1 MSNKSPRPDKES
13 TAFPILTDEQIKL
26 IASESE
32 TLDFAAGDV
41 LIEEGDGDFC
51 FYVIQAGEIRITEN
65 STGEE
70 REVTVHGPGEFTGD
84 IDMLTGHRSFF
95 QAIASRDGRALK
107 LGGEELREIIRA
119 HSSLG
124 DLLLNAFILRRD
136 LLLASDFAGVRVIG
150 SRHSQDTFRIRN
162 FLSRNHV
169 PFTWIDLEKEH
180 NVDAL
185 LEQVGV
191 APEETPIILYG
202 NSKPL
207 RNPSNQELAEAAGFA
222 TQPDD
227 ELYDLVVVGG
237 GPAGLAAAVYG
248 ASEGLKTLVVEES
261 APGGQASWSSK
272 IENYLG
278 FPTGLS
284 GSELAE
290 KAVIQADKFGVQML
304 TPFSAQS
311 LEIEESIK
319 VIGLSEDEIVKTRT
333 VVIATGADYRRLPLD
348 NLEQYEGSS
357 VFYSATSIEAS
368 LCQENEVA
376 IVGGGN
382 SAGQAAIFLSD
393 FASCVHIFIRGDSLD
408 KSMSRYLTRR
418 IEQSENIHLSPHT
431 EVTALHGESS
441 LERITVKSNETDE
454 TEEYDVVNLFVFVG
468 AKPHTEWLDG
478 VVEMDDKGFI
488 KTGNDID
495 NFQRNGST
503 QRAPYHLET
512 SLAGVFAAGDVRADS
527 VKRVASAVGEGSM
540 AVQFIH
546 QVIEKE

>member
-13 TAFPILTDEQIKL
+13 TAFPILTDEQIDL
-26 IASESE
+26 IAREAESI
-32 TLDFAAGDV
+32 DFAAGDV

-51 FYVIQAGEIRITEN
+51 FYVIQAGEIRITES

-70 REVTVHGPGEFTGD
+70 REITVHGSGEFTGD
-84 IDMLTGHRSFF
+84 IDMLTGHRPFF
-95 QAIASRDGRALK
+95 QATASEDGRALK
-107 LGGEELREIIRA
+107 LGGEALREIIRA

-124 DLLLNAFILRRD
+124 DLLLNAFIRRRD

-150 SRHSQDTFRIRN
+150 SRHSQDTFRIRD

-169 PFTWIDLEKEH
+169 PFTWLDLEKDQGVE
-180 NVDAL
+180 AL

-191 APEETPIILYG
+191 DPDETPIILYG

-207 RNPSNQELAEAAGFA
+207 RNPSNQQLAEAAGFA

-237 GPAGLAAAVYG
+237 GPAGLATAVYG

-304 TPFSAQS
+304 TPFRAQS
-311 LEIEESIK
+311 LEVDGSIK
-319 VIGLSEDEIVKTRT
+319 TIALSENETVRTRT

-357 VFYSATSIEAS
+357 IFYSATSIEAS

-408 KSMSRYLTRR
+408 RSMSRYLTRR
-418 IEQSENIHLSPHT
+418 IEQADNIHLSPHT

-441 LERITVKSNETDE
+441 LERITVKNNETDK
-454 TEEYDVVNLFVFVG
+454 TEEYDVVNLFVFIG

-488 KTGNDID
+488 KTGNDLD
-495 NFQRNGST
+495 NSRRNGST

-512 SLAGVFAAGDVRADS
+512 SLPGVFAAGDVRANS

-546 QVIEKE
+546 QVMEKE